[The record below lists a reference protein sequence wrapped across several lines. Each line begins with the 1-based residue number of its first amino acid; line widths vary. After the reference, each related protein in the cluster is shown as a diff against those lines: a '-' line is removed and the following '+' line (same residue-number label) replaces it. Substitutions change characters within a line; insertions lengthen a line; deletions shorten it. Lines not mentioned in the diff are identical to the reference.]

1 MKVERLETVVAALH
15 KLTLCSRCILRF
27 IDERNSSL
35 YEGEYEAVSRSVCE
49 KYGIDAEIVSD
60 EKENGESK
68 EDARDVLDHS
78 CTVCLGI
85 LQSHE
90 CITKQIED
98 AIESSEIEY
107 QSFTF
112 FVSIPLCCLVRQH
125 SIFLYLKEKFSGI
138 YADKNTV
145 DSLPSIKEVFKW
157 VCGPALGISLG
168 VYFQHE
174 SSFQVSIHFG
184 HNGNEELEFL
194 TEFDPAQFKERKAK
208 RKDPKPV
215 LFSVTSVRRALEDL
229 DTADKLRKYTYCP
242 PQPPSYKCHCTQVSC
257 SHSSILLAGRYNK
270 YSRRLPQ
277 TPWMI
282 DGERKLESSVQ
293 VVLVFPKTLCKLII
307 SIITDYRFSSGG
319 REDID
324 VCMLGTGRPFVVE
337 CMNPHKNIL
346 SAEFLSGLQKEIN
359 SSTADIAI
367 RDLQVVTK
375 ENYGILKEAEST
387 KTKTYSCQIW
397 TEKEITK
404 EDLLPLNDI
413 KDLTLKQKTPL
424 RVLHRRPVAIREK
437 VVHNMSSEWI
447 DDHHFRLY
455 LKTMAGTYVKEFV
468 HGDFGRTKPNLG
480 TLMET
485 QTDILELDVES
496 VDVDW
501 PPSLD
506 NQCHIDGTSTM
517 SQETC

>member
-1 MKVERLETVVAALH
+1 VILH
-15 KLTLCSRCILRF
+15 TCTELF
-27 IDERNSSL
+27 IFHD
-35 YEGEYEAVSRSVCE
+35 
-49 KYGIDAEIVSD
+49 
-60 EKENGESK
+60 
-68 EDARDVLDHS
+68 
-78 CTVCLGI
+78 
-85 LQSHE
+85 
-90 CITKQIED
+90 QIED

-125 SIFLYLKEKFSGI
+125 SIFLYLKEKFSTKLVFFWSSVEYMQI
-138 YADKNTV
+138 KNTV

-293 VVLVFPKTLCKLII
+293 VEKICDIILPKIKADGIVI
-307 SIITDYRFSSGG
+307 
-319 REDID
+319 
-324 VCMLGTGRPFVVE
+324 V
-337 CMNPHKNIL
+337 IL
-346 SAEFLSGLQKEIN
+346 
-359 SSTADIAI
+359 
-367 RDLQVVTK
+367 
-375 ENYGILKEAEST
+375 
-387 KTKTYSCQIW
+387 
-397 TEKEITK
+397 
-404 EDLLPLNDI
+404 
-413 KDLTLKQKTPL
+413 
-424 RVLHRRPVAIREK
+424 
-437 VVHNMSSEWI
+437 
-447 DDHHFRLY
+447 LY
-455 LKTMAGTYVKEFV
+455 
-468 HGDFGRTKPNLG
+468 P
-480 TLMET
+480 
-485 QTDILELDVES
+485 
-496 VDVDW
+496 
-501 PPSLD
+501 
-506 NQCHIDGTSTM
+506 
-517 SQETC
+517 